1 MYKKSKQAWLKHI
14 DFTIIDLLL
23 LVVSYLI
30 TSNLRFGFQIPDFRK
45 NLIFTACLIVVL
57 IYFCV
62 SIFSSAY
69 KNILRRTRWQELRA
83 VIIQVFVT
91 FLIFAVY
98 LYFTQR
104 AMFFSRTIYFGTALL
119 SLILIY
125 CGRIVWKRIIRLH
138 MLNNVN
144 LPHLLVIANE
154 NTAKKCIRAIKKR
167 RYNDFYL
174 SGAIIIDK
182 QMTGESIEGVPVVSD
197 FEHMHQYVLSEVVDQ
212 IFVDIADENT
222 EAAFVDY
229 CLEAGIT
236 VHISL
241 LGNIKEL
248 PNQQIEKM
256 GGHMVLTTSNNVT
269 SGWKLLIKRIIDI
282 FGGIVGLI
290 ITGLIFLFVA
300 PQIKKID
307 PGPVFFSQTRI
318 GKNGRPFKIY
328 KFRSMYM
335 DAEERKKDLMAQ
347 NEMDG
352 LMFKMENDP
361 RILPVIGNKIRDWS
375 LDEFPQFLNVLR
387 GEMSIVGTRPPTM
400 EEFKQYD
407 VHHKM
412 RLSFKP
418 GITGLWQVSGR
429 NKIKDFEKIVELDNK
444 YIKQW
449 TIGLD
454 FKIIFKTIKVV
465 LHKDGAM

>member
-1 MYKKSKQAWLKHI
+1 MYKKAKNTWLKHI
-14 DFTIIDLLL
+14 DFTIVDLLL
-23 LVVSYLI
+23 LVCSYLI
-30 TSNLRFGFQIPDFRK
+30 TSNIRFGFQIPDFRK
-45 NLIFTACLIVVL
+45 TLIFTACLVVVL

-62 SIFSSAY
+62 AIFSSAY
-69 KNILRRTRWQELRA
+69 KNILRRNRWQELRA
-83 VIIQVFVT
+83 VIVQLIAT
-91 FLIFAVY
+91 FTIFAVY

-104 AMFFSRTIYFGTALL
+104 AMFFSRTIYFGTAIL

-125 CGRIVWKRIIRLH
+125 GGRIVWKRIIRLH
-138 MLNNVN
+138 MLNNSN
-144 LPHLLVIANE
+144 LPHLLVIADE
-154 NTAKKCIRAIKKR
+154 STACKCISAMQKR

-174 SGAIIIDK
+174 AGAIIIDK
-182 QMTGESIEGVPVVSD
+182 DMTGQTIKGIPVVSNFD
-197 FEHMHQYVLSEVVDQ
+197 NMRSYILSEVVDQ
-212 IFVDIADENT
+212 IFVNIEDTKT

-241 LGNIKEL
+241 LENIKEL
-248 PNQQIEKM
+248 PNQAVEKI
-256 GGHMVLTTSNNVT
+256 GGHMVLTTSNKVS
-269 SGWKLLIKRIIDI
+269 SGWKLMVKRLIDI
-282 FGGIVGLI
+282 VGGVVGLI
-290 ITGLIFLFVA
+290 FTGIIFLFVA
-300 PQIKKID
+300 PKIKKID
-307 PGPVFFSQTRI
+307 PGPIFFSQMRV

-328 KFRSMYM
+328 KFRSMYL
-335 DAEERKKDLMAQ
+335 DAEERKKELMAQ
-347 NEMDG
+347 NEMNG

-361 RILPVIGNKIRDWS
+361 RILPGIGHKIRDWS
-375 LDEFPQFLNVLR
+375 LDEFPQFLNVLK
-387 GEMSIVGTRPPTM
+387 GEMSLVGTRPPTVD
-400 EEFKQYD
+400 EFKKYD

-418 GITGLWQVSGR
+418 GITGMWQVSGR
-429 NKIKDFEKIVELDNK
+429 NTIKDFEKIVELDNA